1 MEWGIIA
8 IGAVFVVYLLYCLIR
23 DWLSDRRFKSFV
35 RKSRE
40 KIKAERDESKK
51 D

>member
-8 IGAVFVVYLLYCLIR
+8 LGGAFVAYLLYCLIK
-23 DWLSDRRFKSFV
+23 DWLSDRRFKSFA

-40 KIKAERDESKK
+40 KAKAQRDEGS
-51 D
+51 

>member
-23 DWLSDRRFKSFV
+23 DRLSDRRFKSFV

-40 KIKAERDESKK
+40 KTKTERGEKK
-51 D
+51 QD